1 MVDAG
6 DGAFGR
12 DPERDV
18 VLDRLLERVA
28 RPAGED
34 LAARGAVGAEQLD
47 DGAAGPEARGEE
59 GVAHAERL
67 DGLPG

>member
-1 MVDAG
+1 VVDAG

-18 VLDRLLERVA
+18 VLDRLLDRVA

-34 LAARGAVGAEQLD
+34 LAARGTVGAEQLTT
-47 DGAAGPEARGEE
+47 A
-59 GVAHAERL
+59 
-67 DGLPG
+67 LPGPRLVARRE